1 MIWAKFSNSIKT
13 ITNLAFR
20 LNQTIGEQVT
30 SSDLEVMCVR
40 GDVAFFPED
49 MEDIGGDYA
58 STADRVLCTTDL
70 GLKQGSREANGNRK
84 KVLLLK
90 PKVALESLMNE

>member
-1 MIWAKFSNSIKT
+1 MICTKFSNSIRT
-13 ITNLAFR
+13 ITNLALR
-20 LNQTIGEQVT
+20 LNQTIGEGII

-40 GDVAFFPED
+40 GDVAFIPEN
-49 MEDIGGDYA
+49 MEDISGDNA

-70 GLKQGSREANGNRK
+70 GLQQGSRETNGNRK